1 MVFRPGRNA
10 CITSPEM
17 SVVPDSVFAC
27 PGTGCSPRPPK
38 KWCCESTA
46 RIPVRVE
53 PGRRAAVPLALGRD
67 GRAGDGRV
75 LLLNAT
81 YEPLTTV
88 GLRRAVCLVLGGKAE
103 VVHDDAAGAVLHAA
117 TVALV
122 TPSVIRL
129 SRYVRV
135 PYRNRVPLT
144 RAALMRRDNY
154 RCAYCGRRAE
164 TIDHVIPR
172 SRGGQHVWENC
183 VASCTICNH
192 QKADRMLEE
201 LGWTLAVPPV
211 VPRGAHW
218 RLVGAHHDGDPQWA
232 AYLRES
238 SAALKPSAALGA
250 RAMPEQPR
258 TFTIAKIP
266 ADGVGREV
274 VEAGQR
280 VLGLH
285 RRPVGRQACVRM
297 GRVSVGMRVLR
308 QNRPHDGRRRP
319 EILTGFDAIYFG
331 AVGWGDV
338 PDHISLFRG
347 LRLIH
352 HPRIRPVAIN
362 VAAGQVPARHPEPA
376 AQGRRTA
383 NFTVLRSAS

>member
-1 MVFRPGRNA
+1 MR
-10 CITSPEM
+10 
-17 SVVPDSVFAC
+17 
-27 PGTGCSPRPPK
+27 
-38 KWCCESTA
+38 
-46 RIPVRVE
+46 
-53 PGRRAAVPLALGRD
+53 
-67 GRAGDGRV
+67 RV
-75 LLLNAT
+75 LLLNVT

-164 TIDHVIPR
+164 TIDHVMPR

-192 QKADRMLEE
+192 QKADRLLEE

-232 AYLRES
+232 AYLREPSAALRS
-238 SAALKPSAALGA
+238 SAALERAEAWPSSRAPNARNTRCVSPPRMVTAIRPPAAG
-250 RAMPEQPR
+250 PR
-258 TFTIAKIP
+258 RPRCFTICQRVTIGSP
-266 ADGVGREV
+266 AARKWRRVTMP
-274 VEAGQR
+274 VEADSDAAGN
-280 VLGLH
+280 LH
-285 RRPVGRQACVRM
+285 RTTRCV
-297 GRVSVGMRVLR
+297 
-308 QNRPHDGRRRP
+308 P
-319 EILTGFDAIYFG
+319 
-331 AVGWGDV
+331 
-338 PDHISLFRG
+338 
-347 LRLIH
+347 
-352 HPRIRPVAIN
+352 
-362 VAAGQVPARHPEPA
+362 
-376 AQGRRTA
+376 
-383 NFTVLRSAS
+383 